1 MASNNRQGCN
11 DNNSGQQQQQQLSS
25 QQLSQTEKNIT
36 EEEQVKNLVSDL
48 QSQDL
53 FTPPPPVRTTDKGK
67 KQVRT
72 KKQNSSTHGG
82 VPINR
87 KGAKQFIYN
96 PDPKQCSSRDVE
108 MSTVTTTEYNNDPL
122 QQVVVTD
129 EGSKE
134 GDDDDS
140 LSIQSGQT
148 PSVSDKNKLERRNA
162 IGEFM
167 RQFID
172 NRVRGNSKINKIDKA
187 KQDLH
192 QYYLNQMKLRDRA
205 QRNLDNIRYSKDKY
219 GRVPGG
225 MQIKVKPEVP
235 ANEDV
240 VFRHQW
246 AEALGEAD
254 KMLSVCIEQHLTKL
268 IEKIDDNICERVNQ
282 TLDLIQEQHDSI
294 TDPFSIIESTLT
306 EANIERKRINE
317 AIRNKRKRDNQQ
329 DQKDDTAPPN
339 KKRNDNQ

>member
-1 MASNNRQGCN
+1 MASNNRQGYN
-11 DNNSGQQQQQQLSS
+11 GNNNSGQQQQQLSS
-25 QQLSQTEKNIT
+25 RQLSQTEKNIT
-36 EEEQVKNLVSDL
+36 EKEQVKNLVSDL

-67 KQVRT
+67 GKKQVRT
-72 KKQNSSTHGG
+72 KKQNSGTHGG

-96 PDPKQCSSRDVE
+96 LDPEQCSSRDVE
-108 MSTVTTTEYNNDPL
+108 MSTVTTTEYNNDPP

-225 MQIKVKPEVP
+225 MQIKVK
-235 ANEDV
+235 
-240 VFRHQW
+240 RRR
-246 AEALGEAD
+246 G
-254 KMLSVCIEQHLTKL
+254 I
-268 IEKIDDNICERVNQ
+268 
-282 TLDLIQEQHDSI
+282 
-294 TDPFSIIESTLT
+294 
-306 EANIERKRINE
+306 
-317 AIRNKRKRDNQQ
+317 
-329 DQKDDTAPPN
+329 PPPMG
-339 KKRNDNQ
+339 

>member
-1 MASNNRQGCN
+1 
-11 DNNSGQQQQQQLSS
+11 
-25 QQLSQTEKNIT
+25 
-36 EEEQVKNLVSDL
+36 
-48 QSQDL
+48 
-53 FTPPPPVRTTDKGK
+53 
-67 KQVRT
+67 
-72 KKQNSSTHGG
+72 
-82 VPINR
+82 
-87 KGAKQFIYN
+87 
-96 PDPKQCSSRDVE
+96 

-129 EGSKE
+129 KGSKE

-192 QYYLNQMKLRDRA
+192 QYYLNQVKLRDRA

-246 AEALGEAD
+246 AEALGDAE